1 MIAPAGPEEGPP
13 AFRLLPRADGAP
25 VVFESGVSGL
35 CPPVRRPVAARDDAA
50 VAADARRALRDEL
63 AAVGDA
69 IALQVRDGVVTL
81 TGTTELH
88 LHRGAAERALR
99 FVPGVRGVD
108 NRIEVRPMV
117 SVPSVRSRVVE
128 ALRARAERAAG
139 DVEVLTQGSTVVLR
153 GHVATA
159 ADRRAVEQGAWEV
172 PGVTAVRNEVTVPP

>member
-1 MIAPAGPEEGPP
+1 MIAPAPSEGGTP
-13 AFRLLPRADGAP
+13 APRLFPRADGQQ
-25 VVFESGVSGL
+25 VVFESGVSGH
-35 CPPVRRPVAARDDAA
+35 CPPARHPGPLREDAA
-50 VAADARRALRDEL
+50 VVTDARRALRDEL
-63 AAVGDA
+63 GAVGDA
-69 IALQVRDGVVTL
+69 VALQVRDGVVTL
-81 TGTTELH
+81 TGITELH

-108 NRIEVRPMV
+108 NRIEVRPTV